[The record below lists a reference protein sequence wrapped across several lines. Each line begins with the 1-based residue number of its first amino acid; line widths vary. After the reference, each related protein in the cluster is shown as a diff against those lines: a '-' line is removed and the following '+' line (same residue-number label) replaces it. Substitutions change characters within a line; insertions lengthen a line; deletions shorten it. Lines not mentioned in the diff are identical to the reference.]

1 MALTGSSRDLARAA
15 SHNDA
20 AMDRLREL
28 LELRL
33 REREP
38 RRDAP
43 EGTPRAAVA
52 VILAPSTRGAQ
63 ILLIERAQRDG
74 DPWSGHMALPGG
86 RLEPSDPDWLH
97 AALRETRE
105 EVGVELDPREL
116 VGELD
121 DLRPVT
127 APARIV
133 VRPFVFVVP
142 RRPAITLSDEVA
154 RVEWA
159 TLDELARTAGSVEVF
174 HLGAPRVLPS
184 YFVGGRAVWGMTQRI
199 LEPFLGLLSQ

>member
-1 MALTGSSRDLARAA
+1 
-15 SHNDA
+15 
-20 AMDRLREL
+20 MDRLREL

-43 EGTPRAAVA
+43 EGTPRAAVS
-52 VILAPSTRGAQ
+52 VILAPSAQGAQ
-63 ILLIERAQRDG
+63 ILLIERAQRSG

-86 RLEPSDPDWLH
+86 RLEPRDPDWLH

-127 APARIV
+127 APSRIV

-142 RRPAITLSDEVA
+142 RLPQTTLSDEVA
-154 RVEWA
+154 HIEWA
-159 TLDELARTAGSVEVF
+159 PLNELARSRGSVEV
-174 HLGAPRVLPS
+174 HHHGSLRAMPA
-184 YFVGGRAVWGMTQRI
+184 YFAGGRAVWGMTQRI
-199 LEPFLGLLSQ
+199 LEPFLSLVPLE

>member
-1 MALTGSSRDLARAA
+1 
-15 SHNDA
+15 
-20 AMDRLREL
+20 MDRLREL

-33 REREP
+33 REHEP

-43 EGTPRAAVA
+43 EGTPRAAVS
-52 VILAPSTRGAQ
+52 VILAPSARGAQ

-97 AALRETRE
+97 AAVRETRE

-133 VRPFVFVVP
+133 VRPFVFVVSRVP
-142 RRPAITLSDEVA
+142 PTVLSDEVA

-159 TLDELARTAGSVEVF
+159 PLGELARSRGTIEV
-174 HLGAPRVLPS
+174 HHHGALRCMPC
-184 YFVGGRAVWGMTQRI
+184 YFAGGRAVWGMTQRI
-199 LEPFLGLLSQ
+199 LEPFLSLAPFE